1 MATDNKDLSAQ
12 LTQQGAA
19 MTPLG
24 FEKNMANWFARN
36 KKRLVTMAG
45 SDEEAKR
52 LLTAMVHV
60 CSSNSYLI
68 KCSQESLGLCLMN
81 SAALGL
87 YPGAMQEVAYVPFKG
102 QATFIPQYQGL
113 CKLAYQSG
121 MVTSINSDVVY
132 EGDQFDY
139 EKGSQPYLRHR
150 YGSERDKVIFAW
162 TVIKMKGGGDPII
175 EVMPAEG
182 KNSIDSIRRRS
193 PAASRGGSPWDTDF
207 EEMAKKTVLRRA
219 LKAIPKSPKLAEAIQ
234 FDNVADRPDLENK
247 PLVDIDV
254 TDIIKE
260 DQDGKDN

>member
-1 MATDNKDLSAQ
+1 
-12 LTQQGAA
+12 
-19 MTPLG
+19 
-24 FEKNMANWFARN
+24 
-36 KKRLVTMAG
+36 
-45 SDEEAKR
+45 
-52 LLTAMVHV
+52 
-60 CSSNSYLI
+60 
-68 KCSQESLGLCLMN
+68 
-81 SAALGL
+81 
-87 YPGAMQEVAYVPFKG
+87 
-102 QATFIPQYQGL
+102 
-113 CKLAYQSG
+113 
-121 MVTSINSDVVY
+121 
-132 EGDQFDY
+132 
-139 EKGSQPYLRHR
+139 
-150 YGSERDKVIFAW
+150 
-162 TVIKMKGGGDPII
+162 MKGGGDPII